1 MSISNQ
7 IRNQENRLYE
17 IELSMDTVFS
27 TSRKEYQKL
36 DKKRKNVRKKLDKL
50 IRRRDSQEPVEA
62 REFLAGDIE

>member
-17 IELSMDTVFS
+17 IELFMDTVCS

-36 DKKRKNVRKKLDKL
+36 DKKRKNVRKKLGKL
-50 IRRRDSQEPVEA
+50 IRRRDSQGLPEA
-62 REFLAGDIE
+62 REFSDGDEE

>member
-27 TSRKEYQKL
+27 TSRKEYEKL
-36 DKKRKNVRKKLDKL
+36 SRKRKNVRKKLDKL
-50 IRRRDSQEPVEA
+50 IRRRDSQDLPEA
-62 REFLAGDIE
+62 HEFSVGDTE

>member
-17 IELSMDTVFS
+17 IELTMDTVFS

-36 DKKRKNVRKKLDKL
+36 DKKRKNVRKKLEKL
-50 IRRRDSQEPVEA
+50 IRRRDSQDLPEA
-62 REFLAGDIE
+62 REFSGGDTE

>member
-36 DKKRKNVRKKLDKL
+36 DKKRKNVRKKLEKL
-50 IRRRDSQEPVEA
+50 IKRRDSQEPYKA
-62 REFLAGDIE
+62 REFSDGDTE

>member
-17 IELSMDTVFS
+17 IELTMDTVFS

-50 IRRRDSQEPVEA
+50 IRRRDSQEPPTA
-62 REFLAGDIE
+62 REFSVGDTE

>member
-27 TSRKEYQKL
+27 TSRSEYEKL
-36 DKKRKNVRKKLDKL
+36 SRKRKNVRKKLDKL
-50 IRRRDSQEPVEA
+50 IRRRDSQDPPEA
-62 REFLAGDIE
+62 REFSVGEAK

>member
-27 TSRKEYQKL
+27 TSRSEYEKL
-36 DKKRKNVRKKLDKL
+36 YKKRKNIRKKLEKL
-50 IRRRDSQEPVEA
+50 IRKRDSQEPPEA
-62 REFLAGDIE
+62 REF